1 MSQGRKVLQL
11 VLLLLLMMMMMKALV
26 WPGAMGHHFGGS
38 GRGGCGSCYN
48 WYLFSS
54 GVMVEAVVKAVVVA
68 VA

>member
-11 VLLLLLMMMMMKALV
+11 LLLLLMMMKALV

-38 GRGGCGSCYN
+38 GRGGCGSCYD
-48 WYLFSS
+48 WYLCSS